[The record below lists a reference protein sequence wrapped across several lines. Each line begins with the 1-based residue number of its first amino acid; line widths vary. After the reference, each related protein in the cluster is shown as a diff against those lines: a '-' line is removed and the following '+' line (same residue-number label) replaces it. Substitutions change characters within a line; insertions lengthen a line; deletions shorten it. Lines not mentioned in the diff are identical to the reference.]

1 MNEENNEKS
10 EVYHF
15 DECELDADLREL
27 RVAGQPVTMQPKA
40 FELLLYLVRNRH
52 RAVDKDE
59 LQDALWPRSIV
70 TETAL
75 TRCVMKARRAVDDDA
90 DKQAVIKTV
99 HGHGYRFIARIRDAT
114 PPAAPAAEPPV
125 AAPVRSA
132 RASWIGISAAA
143 IIAFGTIVWFLM
155 PHAVSGEVRL
165 AVLPVENA
173 TGEEELDWT
182 RMGLMALMNRMLEDQ
197 GVTVVSGNSVS
208 SLAGE
213 TPVEELMRSDSE
225 FREALQKT
233 TAATHLVGA
242 TLESDSGLYRL
253 TYTFDGGSRPERR
266 TVVGPEPAALI
277 RDVVTTITTMV
288 TKGPP
293 ELERMSFVSNDDFLN
308 EAYARAM
315 SLQFEGRYQEAQRL
329 FQVIVEQQPELFWP
343 RYEYALAA
351 RNMRDYDNA
360 ERLML
365 ELRAETQRTG
375 ELAHE
380 AAVYNSLGVMYMS
393 QRRNDEAL
401 AAFETV
407 ASLAADIQ
415 DTHYMAVANVNL
427 GLLAKNKGDLPA
439 AYNYM
444 LAAKEVYEQA
454 DIESLPGVLLNNLSG
469 VLILMGRLEEAEE
482 MSVDAIANFQLT
494 GKRLYESYALSRLS
508 SIHRRNGLLDEAEDA
523 ALRAKVVRDELGDRR
538 GAAASLL
545 TLADIAYDKGD
556 LTRSRQYAQ
565 QARDIGIEIDD
576 QDVNADALKTIA
588 KAQLALGEPQDA
600 AANYAA
606 SEAISRNNEDRM
618 NAFGA
623 RYGLAQAWIAMGNFD
638 GARSIADEM
647 IADSI
652 ENDRRREETAGYNLY
667 AQLHIERD
675 EWADAVASLEQVL
688 AIAQELGDD
697 NLGAGAHAGLARCW
711 LELGDTGKASTHLQ
725 LVLSQRP
732 ADADIQRLQA
742 RLAAA
747 GGNFDDAVSLMSEA
761 RTRAGESWTDKDE
774 QMLAGWHQALAD
786 LAEGAEN

>member
-1 MNEENNEKS
+1 MNEENKEKS

-15 DECELDADLREL
+15 DECALDAGLREL
-27 RVAGQPVTMQPKA
+27 RVAGEAVTMQPKA

-99 HGHGYRFIARIRDAT
+99 HGHGYRFIAEIRDAT
-114 PPAAPAAEPPV
+114 PPQPQVEEPLAAAPI
-125 AAPVRSA
+125 RSA
-132 RASWIGISAAA
+132 RRSWIVVTAAA
-143 IIAFGTIVWFLM
+143 VAAFAALVWFLV
-155 PHAVSGEVRL
+155 PPAVSGEVRL

-213 TPVEELMRSDSE
+213 APVEELMRGDSA

-233 TAATHLVGA
+233 TAATHLIGA

-253 TYTFDGGSRPERR
+253 TYTFDGGARPERR
-266 TVVGPEPAALI
+266 TVVGPEAAALI
-277 RDVVTTITTMV
+277 RDVVATITTMV

-293 ELERMSFVSNDDFLN
+293 EMERMSFVSNDDFLN

-351 RNMRDYDNA
+351 RNLRDYDNA

-380 AAVYNSLGVMYMS
+380 AAVNNSLGIMYMN

-401 AAFETV
+401 EAFETV

-427 GLLAKNKGDLPA
+427 GLLAKNKGDLPT
-439 AYNYM
+439 AYDYM
-444 LAAKEVYEQA
+444 LAAKSVYEQS
-454 DIESLPGVLLNNLSG
+454 DIESLPGTLLNNLSG

-482 MSVDAIANFQLT
+482 MSNEAIANFQLT

-508 SIHRRNGLLDEAEDA
+508 SIHRRNGLLDEAEEA

-538 GAAASLL
+538 GSAASLL
-545 TLADIAYDKGD
+545 TLADIAFDKGD
-556 LTRSRQYAQ
+556 LTRSLQYAQ

-588 KAQLALGEPQDA
+588 KAQLALDEPQEA

-606 SEAISRNNEDRM
+606 SEAISRNSEDRM

-623 RYGLAQAWIAMGNFD
+623 RYGLARAWIASGNYD

-667 AQLHIERD
+667 AQIHIERA
-675 EWADAVASLEQVL
+675 EWTDAITSLEQVL
-688 AIAQELGDD
+688 SIAQEIGDD
-697 NLGAGAHAGLARCW
+697 NLGAGAHARLARCW
-711 LELGDTGKASTHLQ
+711 LELGDTTRASTHLQ
-725 LVLSQRP
+725 LVLAQRP
-732 ADADIQRLQA
+732 ADADILRLQA

-747 GGNFDDAVSLMSEA
+747 TDDFGNAVGLMSEA
-761 RTRAGESWTDKDE
+761 RTRAGESWTDADE
-774 QMLAGWHQALAD
+774 QLLTTWQQAAAE
-786 LAEGAEN
+786 LAEAETN